1 MIEKNTPSSENRQDS
16 DGVSNDVPADPA
28 AENSEVAPAN
38 LFPQDEEKS
47 VMGPSAA
54 EEPAVEHS
62 SDPVPEAEVDPNTL
76 PEAERQPEAEVDPNP
91 LPEAEP
97 QPEGK
102 PERELEAEPVS
113 EKDQFD
119 RPLHLPDEK
128 QIPLKHLSDW
138 EYHCAGLS
146 RQSYVADA
154 GLKATAFTPDR
165 MPPLEVIKRGDDN
178 YAVKDGRRRLSVL
191 RDAYH
196 NQPDTKIRC
205 NVYQGTEEQAVEEM
219 CEDAV
224 GKIARTPIETA
235 IAVDNVHRVSGV
247 TQQAIIL
254 RYPELNKDKVSRM
267 LKAAQAFKEYP
278 TVFNL
283 LKEPDRVPID
293 TCVRVHDQMK
303 GASDEELGAYLS
315 RAEALSADGVSF
327 STGELLEAFGIDG
340 PAKKAG
346 GPRVDPFAPIDTTDV
361 FGDDDQVIGAL
372 DMHSDNVTRLRL
384 PDPHAM
390 TIEEREVAAN
400 AFIKQ
405 IYAYFELDAD

>member
-1 MIEKNTPSSENRQDS
+1 MNEKNTPKSEDRQDF

-28 AENSEVAPAN
+28 AENGEVAPAN
-38 LFPQDEEKS
+38 LFPQNEDKS
-47 VMGPSAA
+47 VTGPSKAG
-54 EEPAVEHS
+54 EPSVEHGS
-62 SDPVPEAEVDPNTL
+62 NPVPEAELDPNTL
-76 PEAERQPEAEVDPNP
+76 PEAQPQ
-91 LPEAEP
+91 P

-102 PERELEAEPVS
+102 PERDVEAEPVS

-119 RPLHLPDEK
+119 RPLSLSGEK
-128 QIPLKHLSDW
+128 QIPLKHLFEW
-138 EYHCAGLS
+138 EYHCAGQS
-146 RQSYVADA
+146 RQSYAADA
-154 GLKATAFTPDR
+154 ALKATAINPDR
-165 MPPLEVIKRGDDN
+165 MTPIEVIKRGDDN
-178 YAVKDGRRRLSVL
+178 YVVKDGRRRLSVL

-205 NVYQGTEEQAVEEM
+205 NVYLGTEKQAVEEM
-219 CEDAV
+219 CDDAM

-247 TQQAIIL
+247 TQHAIVL

-267 LKAAQAFKEYP
+267 LKAARAFKEYP

-303 GASDEELGAYLS
+303 GASDEELGAHLS
-315 RAEALSADGVSF
+315 RAEELSADGVSF

-340 PAKKAG
+340 PAKKTG
-346 GPRVDPFAPIDTTDV
+346 GPKVDPFAPTDRTEV
-361 FGDDDQVIGAL
+361 FGDDDQVVGSL

-384 PDPHAM
+384 PDPHVM
-390 TIEEREVAAN
+390 TIEEREVAAK

-405 IYAYFELDAD
+405 IYAYFELDAG

>member
-1 MIEKNTPSSENRQDS
+1 MIENNTPSNKDGQDF
-16 DGVSNDVPADPA
+16 DGVSNDVPADPV
-28 AENSEVAPAN
+28 AEKSEVASAN
-38 LFPQDEEKS
+38 LIPQDEDKS
-47 VMGPSAA
+47 VMGPGEPGA
-54 EEPAVEHS
+54 PAVEQS
-62 SDPVPEAEVDPNTL
+62 SDPVPEAELDPNTP
-76 PEAERQPEAEVDPNP
+76 PEAKS
-91 LPEAEP
+91 

-102 PERELEAEPVS
+102 PERELEAEPAS

-119 RPLHLPDEK
+119 RPLHMPGEK
-128 QIPLKHLSDW
+128 QIPLKHIFEW
-138 EYHCAGLS
+138 EYHCAGQS
-146 RQSYVADA
+146 RQSYAADA
-154 GLKATAFTPDR
+154 GLKETAFTPDR
-165 MPPLEVIKRGDDN
+165 MTPLEVIKRGDDN
-178 YAVKDGRRRLSVL
+178 YVVKDGRRRLSVL

-219 CEDAV
+219 CDDAL

-247 TQQAIIL
+247 TQNAIIL

-267 LKAAQAFKEYP
+267 LKAARAFKEYP

-303 GASDEELGAYLS
+303 GATDEKLGAYLS
-315 RAEALSADGVSF
+315 RAEELSADGVSF

-340 PAKKAG
+340 PAKKAS

-361 FGDDDQVIGAL
+361 FGDDDQVVGAL

-390 TIEEREVAAN
+390 TIEEREVAAK

>member
-1 MIEKNTPSSENRQDS
+1 MIENNTPSSENRQDF
-16 DGVSNDVPADPA
+16 DGVSNDVSADPA

-54 EEPAVEHS
+54 GDPAVEHS

-76 PEAERQPEAEVDPNP
+76 PK
-91 LPEAEP
+91 AEP

-119 RPLHLPDEK
+119 RPLHLPGEK
-128 QIPLKHLSDW
+128 QIPIKHIFVW
-138 EYHCAGLS
+138 EYHCAGQS
-146 RQSYVADA
+146 RQSYAADE

-178 YAVKDGRRRLSVL
+178 YVVKDGRRRLSVL

-219 CEDAV
+219 CDDAM

-247 TQQAIIL
+247 TQHAIIL

-267 LKAAQAFKEYP
+267 LKAARAFKEYP

-293 TCVRVHDQMK
+293 TCVRVHDRMK

-315 RAEALSADGVSF
+315 RAEVLSADGVSF

-346 GPRVDPFAPIDTTDV
+346 GERVDPFAPIDTTDV
-361 FGDDDQVIGAL
+361 FGDDDQVVGAL

-390 TIEEREVAAN
+390 TIEEREVAAK

>member
-1 MIEKNTPSSENRQDS
+1 MIEKNTPPSDDGQDF
-16 DGVSNDVPADPA
+16 DGISNDVPAEPT

-38 LFPQDEEKS
+38 LFPQEEEKS
-47 VMGPSAA
+47 VMGPSKAR
-54 EEPAVEHS
+54 EPAVEQS
-62 SDPVPEAEVDPNTL
+62 SDPVPEAELDPET
-76 PEAERQPEAEVDPNP
+76 

-102 PERELEAEPVS
+102 PERDWEAEPAS
-113 EKDQFD
+113 EKDHFY
-119 RPLHLPDEK
+119 RPLHLPGEK

-146 RQSYVADA
+146 RQSYVADS

-165 MPPLEVIKRGDDN
+165 MPALEVIKRGDDN

-224 GKIARTPIETA
+224 GKIARTPIEIA

-293 TCVRVHDQMK
+293 TCVRVHDQLK

-361 FGDDDQVIGAL
+361 FGDDDQVVGAL

-390 TIEEREVAAN
+390 TIEEREVAAK